1 MARTPKSAASA
12 ALFLGT
18 VSIAWSAIF
27 VRWAGM
33 PGVTSAFYRML
44 VASVAL
50 WAALLI
56 RRGRLVSIPRRTLA
70 LASLGGVCFAADVGC
85 YNVAVLH
92 TSAGAAT
99 FLGNNAPLVVGLI
112 TWLLTR
118 KAPSVNFWVAL
129 LLALAGALLI
139 VSNDWRHVRAASS
152 ADLLAV
158 AASVF
163 FALYLVATER
173 LRTPSIAET
182 KINTTTD
189 TFTLVALSGTAS
201 TLALLLFALITRTS
215 LAVDGLPSLAAIA
228 GLGLVCQLGGYLTL
242 TYALGHL
249 PATVS
254 SVVLLAVAPLSA
266 ALAWVCFG
274 ETMTR
279 AQVAGG
285 VLILVA
291 VWTITRGRSVPANNL
306 EVEAPATE
314 QFV

>member
-1 MARTPKSAASA
+1 MSRTPKSAASA
-12 ALFLGT
+12 ALLLGT

-27 VRWAGM
+27 VRWAAM

-50 WAALLI
+50 WAALLL
-56 RRGRLVSIPRRTLA
+56 RRGRLVSIPRRTVA
-70 LASLGGVCFAADVGC
+70 LASLGGVFFAADVGC

-118 KAPSVNFWVAL
+118 KAPSLHFWVAL
-129 LLALAGALLI
+129 ALALAGALLI
-139 VSNDWRHVRAASS
+139 VSNDWKHLRAASS

-163 FALYLVATER
+163 FALYLVATEQ
-173 LRTPSIAET
+173 LRTPSSRGT
-182 KINTTTD
+182 GTD
-189 TFTLVALSGTAS
+189 TFTLVALSCTAS
-201 TLALLLFALITRTS
+201 TLTLLLFALLTHTS
-215 LAVDGLPSLAAIA
+215 LAVEGVRSLAAIA

-266 ALAWVCFG
+266 ILAWVCFG

-291 VWTITRGRSVPANNL
+291 VWTIARSRSVPASNL
-306 EVEAPATE
+306 EVEEPAAE